1 MRRIAVIA
9 IKDLRVQLRDRT
21 GMIAMLLVPLLLAIV
36 LGMAFGSFGG
46 SHSGLHVLIV
56 DQDGSP
62 QGGKAISAASARRG
76 CSRCS
81 SPRHRRTSRRLAHRS
96 TRVSASRS

>member
-9 IKDLRVQLRDRT
+9 VKDLRVQLRDRT

-62 QGGKAISAASARRG
+62 QGGQAISAALGAPS
-76 CSRCS
+76 
-81 SPRHRRTSRRLAHRS
+81 
-96 TRVSASRS
+96 